1 MLRISKKS
9 KTAITLCVAAALVA
23 ACVLWII
30 WGNVTFGTTHYD
42 IASAEIPD
50 RFDGYKI
57 VQISDLHNAEFGD
70 DNSALIQALQAE
82 QPDIIAITGD
92 IVDSNHT
99 DIAVAL
105 SFVRQAV
112 KIAPCYYITG
122 NHEAWL
128 NGQYDGFQTEIMQIG
143 VTVLRNESTVIK
155 RGGDEIQLIG
165 LDDPEFANQ
174 ADYTADAVL
183 DDSLSDMS
191 LSDSYKIL
199 FSHRPNGFEIYKAH
213 NIDLSL
219 TGHVHGGQIRL
230 PFIGGVLA
238 PGFRMFPE
246 YDAGVYRKDGST
258 MIVSRGLGNSI
269 IPVRINDRPEL
280 VTVTLHSSK

>member
-1 MLRISKKS
+1 
-9 KTAITLCVAAALVA
+9 
-23 ACVLWII
+23 
-30 WGNVTFGTTHYD
+30 
-42 IASAEIPD
+42 
-50 RFDGYKI
+50 
-57 VQISDLHNAEFGD
+57 
-70 DNSALIQALQAE
+70 
-82 QPDIIAITGD
+82 
-92 IVDSNHT
+92 
-99 DIAVAL
+99 
-105 SFVRQAV
+105 
-112 KIAPCYYITG
+112 
-122 NHEAWL
+122 
-128 NGQYDGFQTEIMQIG
+128 
-143 VTVLRNESTVIK
+143 
-155 RGGDEIQLIG
+155 
-165 LDDPEFANQ
+165 
-174 ADYTADAVL
+174 
-183 DDSLSDMS
+183 DMS